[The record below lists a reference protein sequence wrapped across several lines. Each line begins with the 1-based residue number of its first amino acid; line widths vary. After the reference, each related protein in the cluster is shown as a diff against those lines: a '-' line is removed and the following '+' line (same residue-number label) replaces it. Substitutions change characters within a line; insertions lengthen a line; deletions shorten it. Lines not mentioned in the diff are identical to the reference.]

1 MSRLLKKAAVL
12 GAAAG
17 VAYAVKSY
25 LGRSSRTGGIEV
37 QISFENGVSETLSAA
52 ESEEFADIARG
63 VLEAGGR

>member
-1 MSRLLKKAAVL
+1 MSRLLKRAAAL

-17 VAYAVKSY
+17 IAYAVKSY
-25 LGRSSRTGGIEV
+25 LGRSAGTEGIEV

-52 ESEEFADIARG
+52 ESEELADIARG